1 MQGTTTLSQS
11 GYGGSQNCEWRKA
24 VGQCLRILLAAL
36 CCQSACPPFQSQDHR
51 LCLVWSVFF
60 PVTTGICRQLLALP
74 GLDELSS
81 LFRDTGLWQCA
92 VYFRL
97 LAPSNF
103 RCKGAIAMFLR
114 SPLEFALS

>member
-1 MQGTTTLSQS
+1 MAKRG
-11 GYGGSQNCEWRKA
+11 C
-24 VGQCLRILLAAL
+24 QCLRILLAVL

-51 LCLVWSVFF
+51 LCLVWFVFF

-92 VYFRL
+92 VDFRL
-97 LAPSNF
+97 LAPSLAMILSRTSF
-103 RCKGAIAMFLR
+103 RN
-114 SPLEFALS
+114 PLAQGVSAQTRGKSR